1 MKRVHMKGVPHLHG
15 EVPLGTQVRIP
26 KGPISDKDRTGVVE
40 GISSVGIAFTYI
52 VLLDPGSEAEH
63 EYGVHRAVVVPGTYL
78 RRMDG
83 SYFEMSAD
91 VGRWDGLSSYTPM
104 KP

>member
-1 MKRVHMKGVPHLHG
+1 MKRVPHLHG
-15 EVPLGTQVRIP
+15 EIPLGAQVRIP
-26 KGPISDKDRTGVVE
+26 KGPISDKERTGVVV
-40 GISSVGIAFTYI
+40 GISFVHVIFTYI
-52 VLLDPGSEAEH
+52 VLLDPGSEVED
-63 EYGVHRAVVVPGTYL
+63 EYGVHRAVSVDGTYL

-91 VGRWDGLSSYTPM
+91 VGRWDAGVSSYSPM